1 MYLGVTG
8 FFGLVLVTP
17 ELGVTVSLVLVVASL
32 AGLGTTS
39 VLAVPNSIRFLLST
53 TEPVLLDSGS
63 SFGPTWIT

>member
-8 FFGLVLVTP
+8 FLGLVLVTP

-53 TEPVLLDSGS
+53 TEPDLLDSGS